1 MNSTFFTENED
12 LYGII
17 SKKINNIDKN
27 FSIISSGWTNI
38 VVDVISNNENFIIKL
53 PRDQFWSDCIEKD
66 AIISNFISKNFS
78 NFKTANA
85 KIFYDDNR
93 PFIVYKKIE
102 GITLTEV
109 FSSLTKE
116 ELEKIA
122 KNIANIFYQLHS
134 ISIDKLPDVAKNKF
148 YDFITQ
154 LPKINEKEYDFS
166 LFDGML
172 EDENNEKQVFIHG
185 DLNIGNI
192 LLDDDKNIKA
202 IIDYAFSG
210 ISDIY
215 TDLARI
221 FCRTSEKFLD
231 IILKEYEKIA
241 NIQLNMQKIENRKKM
256 WAYIESEYMKFM
268 KVYHPEIKF

>member
-1 MNSTFFTENED
+1 MEKKVNST
-12 LYGII
+12 
-17 SKKINNIDKN
+17 
-27 FSIISSGWTNI
+27 
-38 VVDVISNNENFIIKL
+38 
-53 PRDQFWSDCIEKD
+53 
-66 AIISNFISKNFS
+66 
-78 NFKTANA
+78 
-85 KIFYDDNR
+85 
-93 PFIVYKKIE
+93 
-102 GITLTEV
+102 
-109 FSSLTKE
+109 
-116 ELEKIA
+116 
-122 KNIANIFYQLHS
+122 NIANIFYQLHS
-134 ISIDKLPDVAKNKF
+134 ISIGKLPDVAKNKF

-166 LFDGML
+166 LFDGIL
-172 EDENNEKQVFIHG
+172 EDEKNEKQVFIHG

-192 LLDDDKNIKA
+192 LLDDDKNIIA

>member
-166 LFDGML
+166 LFDGIL
-172 EDENNEKQVFIHG
+172 EDEKNEKQVFIHG

>member
-109 FSSLTKE
+109 FSSLTEE

-166 LFDGML
+166 LFDGIL
-172 EDENNEKQVFIHG
+172 EDEKNEKQVFIHG

-256 WAYIESEYMKFM
+256 WTYIESEYMKFM

>member
-12 LYGII
+12 LYGIV

-66 AIISNFISKNFS
+66 AIISNFISKNF
-78 NFKTANA
+78 NDFKTANA
-85 KIFYDDNR
+85 EIFYDNNR
-93 PFIVYKKIE
+93 PFIAYKKIE

-109 FSSLTKE
+109 FSSLTEE

-148 YDFITQ
+148 YDFITK
-154 LPKINEKEYDFS
+154 LPKINEEEYDFS

-172 EDENNEKQVFIHG
+172 EDEKNEKQVFIHG

-231 IILKEYEKIA
+231 IILKEYEKIT
-241 NIQLNMQKIENRKKM
+241 NIKLNMQKIENRKKM

-268 KVYHPEIKF
+268 KACHPEIKF

>member
-12 LYGII
+12 LYGIV

-66 AIISNFISKNFS
+66 AIISNFISQNF
-78 NFKTANA
+78 NDFKTANA
-85 KIFYDDNR
+85 EIFYDNGR
-93 PFIVYKKIE
+93 PFIAYKKIE

-109 FSSLTKE
+109 FSSLTEK

-122 KNIANIFYQLHS
+122 KNVANIFYEFHS

-148 YDFITQ
+148 YDFITK
-154 LPKINEKEYDFS
+154 LPKINEEEYDFS

-172 EDENNEKQVFIHG
+172 EDEKNEKQVFIHG

-192 LLDDDKNIKA
+192 LLDKNKNITA

-221 FCRTSEKFLD
+221 SCRTSEKFLD
-231 IILKEYEKIA
+231 IILKEYEKIT

-268 KVYHPEIKF
+268 KQCHPEIKF

>member
-66 AIISNFISKNFS
+66 AIISNFISQNF
-78 NFKTANA
+78 NDFKTANA

-93 PFIVYKKIE
+93 PFIAYKKIE

-109 FSSLTKE
+109 FSSLTEE

-154 LPKINEKEYDFS
+154 LPKINKKEYDFS

-172 EDENNEKQVFIHG
+172 EDKKNEKQVFIHG

-192 LLDDDKNIKA
+192 LLDKNKNIIA